1 MKSLHT
7 GFWVPAEKVKG
18 VRPREVEPE
27 GPQHPQLHLP
37 DLRGGVSVVRDV
49 DEVIDLRGEDLL
61 HLACN
66 EHGRHPDQLEFL
78 TANGDSLALT
88 ETTRGY

>member
-1 MKSLHT
+1 M
-7 GFWVPAEKVKG
+7 
-18 VRPREVEPE
+18 RPGEVEPE

-61 HLACN
+61 HLAGN
-66 EHGRHPDQLEFL
+66 EHGSHTDQLEFL
-78 TANGDSLALT
+78 TANGDSLALM
-88 ETTRGY
+88 ETRGY